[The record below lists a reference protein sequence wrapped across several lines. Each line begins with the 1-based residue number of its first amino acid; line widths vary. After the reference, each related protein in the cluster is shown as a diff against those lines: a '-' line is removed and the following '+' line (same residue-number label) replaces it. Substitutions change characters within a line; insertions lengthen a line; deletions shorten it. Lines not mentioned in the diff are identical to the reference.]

1 MRYEILLYLVFYNKN
16 GFDNQIYQI
25 SLLIYEKRKERMK
38 KEKSEIN
45 CLENLISKYVY
56 TLFYFILINMRYG
69 ILLYLVFYNN
79 KKRFDN
85 QIYQISLLIYEKR
98 KELPM
103 VMVNTYRQMKQHYF
117 LLKSIT

>member
-25 SLLIYEKRKERMK
+25 SLFIYEKRKELMK

-56 TLFYFILINMRYG
+56 TLLYFILIFNKYEIWNII
-69 ILLYLVFYNN
+69 IL
-79 KKRFDN
+79 
-85 QIYQISLLIYEKR
+85 S
-98 KELPM
+98 
-103 VMVNTYRQMKQHYF
+103 F
-117 LLKSIT
+117 L

>member
-25 SLLIYEKRKERMK
+25 SLFIYEKRKERMK

-69 ILLYLVFYNN
+69 ILLYLVFYN
-79 KKRFDN
+79 KKN
-85 QIYQISLLIYEKR
+85 GLITKYTK
-98 KELPM
+98 
-103 VMVNTYRQMKQHYF
+103 
-117 LLKSIT
+117 

>member
-1 MRYEILLYLVFYNKN
+1 
-16 GFDNQIYQI
+16 
-25 SLLIYEKRKERMK
+25 
-38 KEKSEIN
+38 
-45 CLENLISKYVY
+45 
-56 TLFYFILINMRYG
+56 MRYG